1 MAITSKK
8 INLVQLDK
16 ELGGYGLI
24 ADFNDDKKKVILPAE
39 NSPVTDDEI
48 ADAIKSHTA
57 KPTEEEVYLLN
68 FQEGVAKLKELGFTD
83 EQIKA
88 LTGR

>member
-16 ELGGYGLI
+16 ELGGHGLI
-24 ADFNDDKKKVILPAE
+24 ADFNDDKKKLILPAE

-48 ADAIKSHTA
+48 AGAIHSHVA
-57 KPTEEEVYLLN
+57 EPTEAEIQHLN
-68 FQEGVAKLKELGFTD
+68 FEQGVAKLKELGFTD
-83 EQIKA
+83 NQIKA
-88 LTGR
+88 LTGK